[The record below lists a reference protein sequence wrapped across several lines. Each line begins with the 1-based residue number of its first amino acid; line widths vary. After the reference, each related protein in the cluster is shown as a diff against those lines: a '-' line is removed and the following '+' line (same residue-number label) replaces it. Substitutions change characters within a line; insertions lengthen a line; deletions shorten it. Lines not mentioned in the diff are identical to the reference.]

1 MNKQQL
7 KSALVK
13 LGVAP
18 DQFKNLE
25 LPALQEL
32 YKQKQIE
39 KAQADA
45 ELLQNQGAGG
55 DGDGTDDSDGADDGS
70 EGDIDEGG
78 EGDGED
84 FDEDDENAGS
94 GEGGEINQLDHTSG
108 AGQTVKTN
116 AAKKPPVDSDS
127 VEYEGLIK
135 LRSRGFQG
143 QSLGVVIAKGATY
156 SAGKEFTVK
165 DGDEFWADE
174 KTCEHLLGYRV
185 AEKD

>member
-7 KSALVK
+7 KAALVK
-13 LGVAP
+13 MGVAP
-18 DQFKNLE
+18 DQFKHLE

-45 ELLQNQGAGG
+45 ELLQNQGAGDGTG
-55 DGDGTDDSDGADDGS
+55 DGDG
-70 EGDIDEGG
+70 EGDGDEGG
-78 EGDGED
+78 EGDGEE
-84 FDEDDENAGS
+84 FDEYDENAGS
-94 GEGGEINQLDHTSG
+94 GEGGEINQLDLTSG
-108 AGQTVKTN
+108 AGQTTKAT
-116 AAKKPPVDSDS
+116 AAKKPPIDSDS

-135 LRSRGFQG
+135 LRSRGFQSH
-143 QSLGVVIAKGATY
+143 SLGVVIAKGATY